1 MSKLTKKQMIEELV
15 GASRI
20 VNKPKV
26 VGYCM
31 EKTNEYVEMAYRYWK
46 EGMDVDYCVACLSG
60 GVVNL
65 SRK

>member
-1 MSKLTKKQMIEELV
+1 MIEELV

-31 EKTNEYVEMAYRYWK
+31 EKHLWYVEMAYRYLK
-46 EGMDVDYCVACLSG
+46 NGMDVDYCVACLSG

>member
-15 GASRI
+15 EASRI

-26 VGYCM
+26 VAYCM
-31 EKTNEYVEMAYRYWK
+31 EKHLWYVEMAYRYWK
-46 EGMDVDYCVACLSG
+46 NGVDVDYCVACLSG